1 MAGTWLL
8 TFTIIVSILAVVMA
22 YYAKKYSINEMR
34 NVLNFRAHGLLVFG
48 LGFIL
53 HTLGDFLSQV
63 YGGPIEIILESIAHF
78 IIMGSFVFF
87 YLAAQSAVEGS
98 RGLWFK

>member
-8 TFTIIVSILAVVMA
+8 TFTIIVSLLAVVMA
-22 YYAKKYSINEMR
+22 YYAKKYSIDETR
-34 NVLNFRAHGLLVFG
+34 DVLNFRMQGLLVFG

-53 HTLGDFLSQV
+53 HTFGDFLSPA
-63 YGGPIEIILESIAHF
+63 YGGTIELILESIAHF